1 MTQDYNDYSSNCN
14 FTKQT
19 PKIHTKTTTGLLIQG
34 EGLTIRLTDPT
45 TGDTLK
51 TIDQEIPL
59 LIQSNYI
66 IEIEKG
72 GSITQVKPTD
82 QYTDEYIINSWM
94 TEANLDNLELKNTVL
109 DILDNISYEEY
120 IDIALIILMGIIIPI
135 IGVLL
140 KNRPVN
146 TWNQNPIEKH
156 RRKTSKHN
164 LKQNRE
170 MSKMLG

>member
-1 MTQDYNDYSSNCN
+1 MTQNYNDYSSNCN

-19 PKIHTKTTTGLLIQG
+19 PKTYTKTTTGLLVQG
-34 EGLTIRLTDPT
+34 EDLIIRLTDPT
-45 TGDTLK
+45 TGDTET
-51 TIDQEIPL
+51 TIDQETPL

-72 GSITQVKPTD
+72 GSITQIKPTD
-82 QYTDEYIINSWM
+82 QYVDKYIINSWM

-109 DILDNISYEEY
+109 DILDDISYGEY

-140 KNRPVN
+140 KNRPLS

-170 MSKMLG
+170 MS